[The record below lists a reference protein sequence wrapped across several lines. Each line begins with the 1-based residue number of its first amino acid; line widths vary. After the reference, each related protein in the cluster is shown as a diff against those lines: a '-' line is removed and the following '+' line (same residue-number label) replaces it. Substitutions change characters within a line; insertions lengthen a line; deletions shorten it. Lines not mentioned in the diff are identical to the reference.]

1 MSTRKLYDLAAADA
15 KIRFSPYC
23 FRVKLA
29 LAHKNLAFDTIPWRF
44 TDKDEI
50 AFSGQGKVPVLVDG
64 KTVLSDSQAIA
75 EYLETT
81 YPNEPSLFGDAPQR
95 ALTRFVKEWT
105 EGTLHPA
112 IAKVVLPD
120 IFPRLDAKD
129 QPYFRKTRE
138 AFYGMTVEAMGAA
151 RESFLPALEAA
162 LVPVR
167 NTLKLQ
173 PFIAGPG
180 PAYADHIVF
189 GALRWGTM
197 MSAAPLLEADDV
209 IGVWMARLL
218 ETYGIS

>member
-29 LAHKNLAFDTIPWRF
+29 LAHKNLAFDTLPWRF

-120 IFPRLDAKD
+120 IFPRLDTKD

-197 MSAAPLLEADDV
+197 MSARPLLEADDV